1 MLSLTCKGFM
11 DSKEQHEKCKGEF
24 YLTAQSR
31 NSTECTCDCG
41 HINRE
46 ELLKAYKR
54 KVSRNESTAH

>member
-1 MLSLTCKGFM
+1 MFSLNCQSFM
-11 DSKEQHEKCKGEF
+11 EGKEHHEKCRGEF

-31 NSTECTCDCG
+31 NPTECKCDCG

-54 KVSRNESTAH
+54 TVSRNESTTH

>member
-1 MLSLTCKGFM
+1 M

-31 NSTECTCDCG
+31 NIIECTCDCG

>member
-1 MLSLTCKGFM
+1 MLSLTCQSFM
-11 DSKEQHEKCKGEF
+11 GGKEQHEKCRGEF

-31 NSTECTCDCG
+31 NSTECTCNCE